1 MGAIC
6 YIEAHMTD
14 SQIPI
19 VILIKAWQDAK
30 LDAYSI
36 RKRVFIEEQGVP
48 EEMELDEFDL
58 NAQHALAYAD
68 SECIGTARLV
78 TLTGS
83 VGSIGRIG
91 RMAILP
97 KHRGHG
103 IGKQLLGALLKACQ
117 SQGIK
122 QIELHAQVTVIPFYE
137 QFGFIAQGD
146 IYDEAGIPHRDMI
159 LRI

>member
-1 MGAIC
+1 
-6 YIEAHMTD
+6 MTH

-19 VILIKAWQDAK
+19 VILIKTWQDAK

-48 EEMELDEFDL
+48 EEMELDGFDL
-58 NAQHALAYAD
+58 NARHALAYTD

-78 TLTGS
+78 TLQGNL
-83 VGSIGRIG
+83 GRIG
-91 RMAILP
+91 RMAVLP

-103 IGKQLLGALLKACQ
+103 VGKQLLGALLKACQ

-122 QIELHAQVTVIPFYE
+122 QIELHAQVTVISFYE

-146 IYDEAGIPHRDMI
+146 VYDEAGIPHRDMI

>member
-1 MGAIC
+1 MALVM
-6 YIEAHMTD
+6 AM
-14 SQIPI
+14 
-19 VILIKAWQDAK
+19 VILIKTWQDAE

-48 EEMELDEFDL
+48 EEMEIDEFDL
-58 NAQHALAYAD
+58 NALHALAYAD

-78 TLTGS
+78 TLFG
-83 VGSIGRIG
+83 GIGRIG
-91 RMAILP
+91 RMAVPP

-146 IYDEAGIPHRDMI
+146 VYDEAGIPHRDMI

>member
-1 MGAIC
+1 MQFATL
-6 YIEAHMTD
+6 EAYMTH
-14 SQIPI
+14 SQILI
-19 VILIKAWQDAK
+19 VILIKTWQDAK

-36 RKRVFIEEQGVP
+36 RKRVFIEEQGVL

-58 NAQHALAYAD
+58 NALHALAYAD

-78 TLTGS
+78 TLS
-83 VGSIGRIG
+83 GSIGRIG
-91 RMAILP
+91 RMAVLP

-146 IYDEAGIPHRDMI
+146 VYEEAGIPHRDMI
-159 LRI
+159 LCI

>member
-1 MGAIC
+1 VQFATL
-6 YIEAHMTD
+6 EAFMTH

-19 VILIKAWQDAK
+19 VILIQTWQHAEQ
-30 LDAYSI
+30 DAYSI

-58 NAQHALAYAD
+58 DARHALAYAG

-78 TLTGS
+78 TLDGNL
-83 VGSIGRIG
+83 GRIG
-91 RMAILP
+91 RMAVLP
-97 KHRGHG
+97 SYRGQG
-103 IGKQLLGALLKACQ
+103 TGKQLMGALLKASQ

-137 QFGFIAQGD
+137 QFGFVAQGD
-146 IYDEAGIPHRDMI
+146 VYAEAGILHRDMI

>member
-1 MGAIC
+1 VQFATL
-6 YIEAHMTD
+6 EAFMTH

-19 VILIKAWQDAK
+19 VILIQTWQHAEQ
-30 LDAYSI
+30 DAYSI

-58 NAQHALAYAD
+58 DARHALAYAG

-78 TLTGS
+78 TLTGGI
-83 VGSIGRIG
+83 GSIGRIG
-91 RMAILP
+91 RMAVLP
-97 KHRGHG
+97 SYRGQG
-103 IGKQLLGALLKACQ
+103 TGKQLMEALLKASQ
-117 SQGIK
+117 SQGIR

-137 QFGFIAQGD
+137 QFGFVAQGN

>member
-1 MGAIC
+1 
-6 YIEAHMTD
+6 MTH
-14 SQIPI
+14 SQMPI
-19 VILIKAWQDAK
+19 VILIKTWQDAK

-58 NAQHALAYAD
+58 NAQHALAYTG

-78 TLTGS
+78 TLSGS

-91 RMAILP
+91 RMAVLP
-97 KHRGHG
+97 KHRGQG
-103 IGKQLLGALLKACQ
+103 IGKQLLKGLLKA
-117 SQGIK
+117 SQPQDIK

-137 QFGFIAQGD
+137 QFGFFAQGD

-159 LRI
+159 LCI

>member
-1 MGAIC
+1 MAL
-6 YIEAHMTD
+6 
-14 SQIPI
+14 
-19 VILIKAWQDAK
+19 VILIKTWQDAK

-36 RKRVFIEEQGVP
+36 RKRVFIQEQGVP
-48 EEMELDEFDL
+48 EELELDEFDL

-78 TLTGS
+78 TLPDNL
-83 VGSIGRIG
+83 GRIG
-91 RMAILP
+91 RMAVLP
-97 KHRGHG
+97 RYRGQG
-103 IGKQLLGALLKACQ
+103 IGKQLLGALLKVCQ
-117 SQGIK
+117 SQGIQ

-137 QFGFIAQGD
+137 QFEFIVQGD

>member
-1 MGAIC
+1 MALVM
-6 YIEAHMTD
+6 AM
-14 SQIPI
+14 
-19 VILIKAWQDAK
+19 VILIKTWQDAM
-30 LDAYSI
+30 LNAYSI
-36 RKRVFIEEQGVP
+36 RKRVFVEEQGVP

-58 NAQHALAYAD
+58 NARHALAYTD

-78 TLTGS
+78 TLS
-83 VGSIGRIG
+83 ESIGRIG
-91 RMAILP
+91 RMAVLP

-122 QIELHAQVTVIPFYE
+122 QIELHAQVSAILFYQ
-137 QFGFIAQGD
+137 QFGFITQGD
-146 IYDEAGIPHRDMI
+146 MYDEAGIPHRDMI

>member
-1 MGAIC
+1 
-6 YIEAHMTD
+6 MTHA
-14 SQIPI
+14 QIPI
-19 VILIKAWQDAK
+19 VILIKTWQDAK

-58 NAQHALAYAD
+58 HARHALAYID

-78 TLTGS
+78 ILFGN
-83 VGSIGRIG
+83 IGRIG

-97 KHRGHG
+97 SYRGQG
-103 IGKQLLGALLKACQ
+103 TGKQLLGALLKVSQ
-117 SQGIK
+117 SQDIK
-122 QIELHAQVTVIPFYE
+122 QIELHAQLTVVPFYE

>member
-1 MGAIC
+1 MALVM
-6 YIEAHMTD
+6 AM
-14 SQIPI
+14 
-19 VILIKAWQDAK
+19 VILIKAWQDAE

-58 NAQHALAYAD
+58 NALHALAYAD

-78 TLTGS
+78 TLS
-83 VGSIGRIG
+83 GSIGRIG
-91 RMAILP
+91 RMAVLP

-146 IYDEAGIPHRDMI
+146 VYDEAGIPHRDMI

>member
-1 MGAIC
+1 VEFATL
-6 YIEAHMTD
+6 EAFMTHL
-14 SQIPI
+14 QMPI
-19 VILIKAWQDAK
+19 VILIKTWQDAK

-58 NAQHALAYAD
+58 NALHALAYAD

-78 TLTGS
+78 TLSRS

-91 RMAILP
+91 RMAVLP

-122 QIELHAQVTVIPFYE
+122 QIELHAQVTVIPFYK

-146 IYDEAGIPHRDMI
+146 VYDEAGIPHRDMI
-159 LRI
+159 LRN

>member
-1 MGAIC
+1 VQFATL
-6 YIEAHMTD
+6 EAFMTH
-14 SQIPI
+14 SQNPI
-19 VILIKAWQDAK
+19 VILIKDWQDAK
-30 LDAYSI
+30 LDAYSV

-58 NAQHALAYAD
+58 NAQHALAYTG

-78 TLTGS
+78 TLSGS

-91 RMAILP
+91 RMAVLS
-97 KHRGHG
+97 KYRGQRV
-103 IGKQLLGALLKACQ
+103 GKQLLEALLKASQ
-117 SQGIK
+117 SQEIK
-122 QIELHAQVTVIPFYE
+122 QVELHAQVSVIPFYE

>member
-1 MGAIC
+1 MELVMA
-6 YIEAHMTD
+6 
-14 SQIPI
+14 I
-19 VILIKAWQDAK
+19 VILIKTWQDAK

-36 RKRVFIEEQGVP
+36 RKRVFVEEQGVP

-58 NAQHALAYAD
+58 NARHALAYAD

-78 TLTGS
+78 TLSGS

-91 RMAILP
+91 RMAVLP
-97 KHRGHG
+97 KYRCQGVG
-103 IGKQLLGALLKACQ
+103 RRLLEALLKAAQ
-117 SQGIK
+117 SQDIK
-122 QIELHAQVTVIPFYE
+122 QVGLHAQVSVIPFYE

-146 IYDEAGIPHRDMI
+146 VFDEAGIPHRDMI

>member
-1 MGAIC
+1 MALVM
-6 YIEAHMTD
+6 AM
-14 SQIPI
+14 
-19 VILIKAWQDAK
+19 VILIKTWQDAE

-48 EEMELDEFDL
+48 EEMEIDEFDL
-58 NAQHALAYAD
+58 NALHALAYAD

-83 VGSIGRIG
+83 VGRIG
-91 RMAILP
+91 RMAVLP
-97 KHRGHG
+97 NHRGHG

-122 QIELHAQVTVIPFYE
+122 QIELHAQVKVIPFYQ
-137 QFGFIAQGD
+137 QFGFITQGD
-146 IYDEAGIPHRDMI
+146 VYDEAGIPHRDMI

>member
-1 MGAIC
+1 MALVM
-6 YIEAHMTD
+6 AM
-14 SQIPI
+14 
-19 VILIKAWQDAK
+19 VILIKTWQDAE

-78 TLTGS
+78 TLS
-83 VGSIGRIG
+83 ESIGSIGRIG
-91 RMAILP
+91 RMAVLP
-97 KHRGHG
+97 KYRGQG
-103 IGKQLLGALLKACQ
+103 VGRRLLEALLKASQ
-117 SQGIK
+117 SQDIK
-122 QIELHAQVTVIPFYE
+122 QVELHAQVSVIPFYE

-146 IYDEAGIPHRDMI
+146 IYDEAGIAHRDMI

>member
-1 MGAIC
+1 MEFATL
-6 YIEAHMTD
+6 EAFMTH
-14 SQIPI
+14 SQIPV
-19 VILIKAWQDAK
+19 VILIKTWQDAK
-30 LDAYSI
+30 FDAYSI
-36 RKRVFIEEQGVP
+36 RKCVCVEEQGVP

-58 NAQHALAYAD
+58 NARHALAYAD
-68 SECIGTARLV
+68 SECIGTARLI
-78 TLTGS
+78 TLSGS

-91 RMAILP
+91 RMAVLP
-97 KHRGHG
+97 RYRGQG
-103 IGKQLLGALLKACQ
+103 VGKQLLETLLKVSH

>member
-1 MGAIC
+1 
-6 YIEAHMTD
+6 MTH

-19 VILIKAWQDAK
+19 VILIKTWQDAK

-58 NAQHALAYAD
+58 DARHALAYAD

-78 TLTGS
+78 TLPGNL
-83 VGSIGRIG
+83 GRIG
-91 RMAILP
+91 RMAVLP

-103 IGKQLLGALLKACQ
+103 VGKQLLGALLNACQ

-137 QFGFIAQGD
+137 QFRFITQGD

-159 LRI
+159 LHI

>member
-1 MGAIC
+1 
-6 YIEAHMTD
+6 MTH
-14 SQIPI
+14 SQMPI
-19 VILIKAWQDAK
+19 VILIKTWQDAK

-58 NAQHALAYAD
+58 YARHALAYAGP
-68 SECIGTARLV
+68 ECIGTARLV
-78 TLTGS
+78 TLSGS

-91 RMAILP
+91 RIGRMAVLS
-97 KHRGHG
+97 KYRGQG
-103 IGKQLLGALLKACQ
+103 VGKQLLETLLKVSQ
-117 SQGIK
+117 SQDIK
-122 QIELHAQVTVIPFYE
+122 QIELHAQVSVISFYE

>member
-1 MGAIC
+1 MALVM
-6 YIEAHMTD
+6 AM
-14 SQIPI
+14 
-19 VILIKAWQDAK
+19 VILIKTWQDAE

-48 EEMELDEFDL
+48 AEMEIDEFDL
-58 NAQHALAYAD
+58 NALHALAYAD

-78 TLTGS
+78 TLS
-83 VGSIGRIG
+83 GSIGRIG
-91 RMAILP
+91 RMAVLP

-137 QFGFIAQGD
+137 QFGFITQGD
-146 IYDEAGIPHRDMI
+146 VYDEAGIPHRDMI

>member
-1 MGAIC
+1 VQFATL
-6 YIEAHMTD
+6 EAFMTH

-19 VILIKAWQDAK
+19 VILIKTWQDAK
-30 LDAYSI
+30 QDAYSI

-48 EEMELDEFDL
+48 EEMELDEFDFH
-58 NAQHALAYAD
+58 ATHALAYAD

-78 TLTGS
+78 TLAGS
-83 VGSIGRIG
+83 VASIGRIG
-91 RMAILP
+91 RMAVLASC
-97 KHRGHG
+97 RGHG
-103 IGKQLLGALLKACQ
+103 TGKQLLEALLKTSA

-137 QFGFIAQGD
+137 QFGFVVQGD